1 MRIIIK
7 RIALIFLI
15 ITLVVSTLQE
25 FCYAGGESEG
35 GSNTGSTHI
44 YPNYGLGMS
53 FRVKIYDA
61 DGSVL
66 MVKEIMPKYMQ
77 GQNIMH
83 MQVSS
88 ADNMYQWDARE
99 FDLGSV
105 VFDAPDTDGIFHYTE
120 HIPYIFGTNA
130 GNTSQQASQFIEEAK
145 APFVIQVQEFKVWA
159 VKSNAFTPEFLGLM
173 SEIGASSV
181 TGGVDFISWFKQD
194 KPITGGVGRPFVT
207 IEPTAFM
214 LQKSAYSWTTRDD
227 GKKQVSFNSSEWH
240 LCSYFDY
247 ASQPDLYE
255 ASVAILQGNVQV
267 DESTITSADIRKVLP
282 LMQRI
287 VKVGTKY
294 LGVGIVSG
302 YSDGSSHDPDPTPE
316 LPDPPDNK
324 PNTGTSANMELYDDE
339 LSYYYSMTNVN
350 LGTNRELTYIINE
363 GGTPHPVEVCSKKTC
378 STKTSGEFTVTV
390 SHTTQGESC
399 IIVGAQVGD
408 GVVSFTAQ
416 ELATGKVALPEGGKV
431 NQWVTGFRDKAID
444 LRTMWGG
451 STYAPVDSGVEQQLQ
466 KYGIGKGYA
475 PVGSSYK
482 TGRGS
487 YTTTLNIQYECQIE
501 GQTEDC
507 DKECGGGCHCDGC
520 DCDAEE

>member
-1 MRIIIK
+1 MRNIVK
-7 RIALIFLI
+7 RIVGIFLI

-35 GSNTGSTHI
+35 GSDTGATHI

-66 MVKEIMPKYMQ
+66 MVKEIMPIYMQ
-77 GQNIMH
+77 GQTTLH
-83 MQVSS
+83 MQASS
-88 ADNMYQWDARE
+88 PNNMYQWGERE

-105 VFDAPDTDGIFHYTE
+105 VFDAPDAGGDFIYVE
-120 HIPYIFGTNA
+120 NLPYIFGA
-130 GNTSQQASQFIEEAK
+130 GAGDTSQQASQFIEEAK
-145 APFVIQVQEFKVWA
+145 APFVIQVQEFKDWA
-159 VKSNAFTPEFLGLM
+159 VQSNAFTDKFMGLM

-181 TGGVDFISWFKQD
+181 TGGADFMTWFKTD

-227 GKKQVSFNSSEWH
+227 GKKEVSFNSSEWH

-255 ASVAILQGNVQV
+255 ASVAILQGNVQIN
-267 DESTITSADIRKVLP
+267 ESSVTSTDIRKALP

-302 YSDGSSHDPDPTPE
+302 YSDGSSGGGGSTPTP
-316 LPDPPDNK
+316 PPSNEK

-339 LSYYYSMTNVN
+339 ISYYYSMTNVN

-363 GGTPHPVEVCSKKTC
+363 GGNPHGTFDLCDCGSQTC
-378 STKTSGEFTVTV
+378 SSKTSGEFTVTV
-390 SHTTQGESC
+390 SHTTQGDTC
-399 IIVGAQVGD
+399 IIVGAQDGD
-408 GVVSFTAQ
+408 GVVSFSAQ
-416 ELATGKVALPEGGKV
+416 ELATGKVALPDGGKV

-444 LRTMWGG
+444 LRTMWAG

-475 PVGSSYK
+475 PTGSSYK

-487 YTTTLNIQYECQIE
+487 YTTTLNITYDCKIE
-501 GQTEDC
+501 GQTEQC
-507 DKECGGGCHCDGC
+507 DKEGHDHHHCDC
-520 DCDAEE
+520 